1 MIVKE
6 KFSSL
11 SLNIFNYEFYVYKV
25 INDNNIWYEIIAIKD
40 NKEYYVCKLDY
51 EKTKQGIRTFLLK
64 DIASYLKQKYTSFNF
79 KVFKNGIKVNDKV
92 FRLKEQCFYYDL
104 KLDIVQYIEDLK
116 NQNTKPFIQ
125 LISYK
130 IGE

>member
-1 MIVKE
+1 MISKE

-25 INDNNIWYEIIAIKD
+25 INDNNVWYEIIAIKD

-51 EKTKQGIRTFLLK
+51 DNTKLGIRTFLLK
-64 DIASYLKQKYTSFNF
+64 DLVNELKQKYKDFNF
-79 KVFKNGIKVNDKV
+79 KALKSGIKVNDKI

-104 KLDIVQYIEDLK
+104 KLRIVQYIVDLK
-116 NQNTKPFIQ
+116 DK
-125 LISYK
+125 K
-130 IGE
+130 ILVMQ

>member
-1 MIVKE
+1 MIIKE

-25 INDNNIWYEIIAIKD
+25 TNDSDVWYEIIAIKD

-51 EKTKQGIRTFLLK
+51 SKTTQGIRTFLLK
-64 DIASYLKQKYTSFNF
+64 DLANELKQRYKDFNF
-79 KVFKNGIKVNDKV
+79 KVLKSSIKVNDKI

-104 KLDIVQYIEDLK
+104 KLEIVQYIIDLK
-116 NQNTKPFIQ
+116 GQTP
-125 LISYK
+125 ISVAIAK
-130 IGE
+130 

>member
-1 MIVKE
+1 MIFKE

-25 INDNNIWYEIIAIKD
+25 NDDNNIWYEIIAIKD

-51 EKTKQGIRTFLLK
+51 SKTKQGIRTFLLK
-64 DIASYLKQKYTSFNF
+64 DLANYLKQKYKDFNF
-79 KVFKNGIKVNDKV
+79 KVLKSGIKVNDKI

-104 KLDIVQYIEDLK
+104 KLKIVQYLIDLK
-116 NQNTKPFIQ
+116 EKNI
-125 LISYK
+125 LVI
-130 IGE
+130 